1 MPELMDL
8 NAGTQRDVSATLNDI
23 DRYNRFIGG
32 TSFLRR
38 YVFPRLRAG
47 SHGQVQRVLDVGC
60 GAAGMAL
67 SVAAFGRRE
76 GVALTIIAMDLDS
89 RSLVAAR
96 ERTPAG
102 SAVAFVR
109 ADASALPFRD
119 KSIDLTFSTLL
130 LHHLPPTAAEAS
142 VSALLKVCRG
152 SVLVNDLVRNTLA
165 WWLFRMVSVLMATNN
180 MSRLDGLTSIRRSY
194 NPVELLSIFQ
204 RAGCDNAKIAEH
216 PLFFRMTA
224 IAEAESE

>member
-1 MPELMDL
+1 MDL
-8 NAGTQRDVSATLNDI
+8 NAGSQRDVSATLTDM

-47 SHGQVQRVLDVGC
+47 SRGRVQRVLDVGC

-67 SVAAFGRRE
+67 AVAAFARRE
-76 GVALTIIAMDLDS
+76 HVALTIIAMDLDS

-102 SAVAFVR
+102 SAVAFVQ

-119 KSIDLTFSTLL
+119 KCIDLTFSTLL
-130 LHHLPPTAAEAS
+130 MHHLHTAAAEAA
-142 VSALLKVCRG
+142 VSSLLKACRG
-152 SVLVNDLVRNTLA
+152 SVLVNDLVRNSLA
-165 WWLFRMVSVLMATNN
+165 WWLFRAVSVLMAKNN

-194 NPVELLSIFQ
+194 NPSELFSIFQ
-204 RAGCDNAKIAEH
+204 RAGCSNVTIAEH

-224 IAEAESE
+224 IGETESE